1 MVLVVAIFLLMLL
14 GVTIYFYL
22 TRVFRPSNIPTK
34 AAKPDTI
41 LLETQNHRRQ
51 QSAMR
56 LLTAEKIDV
65 KPLAG
70 PPN

>member
-34 AAKPDTI
+34 VVKPDTI

-51 QSAMR
+51 QSAML

-70 PPN
+70 PPD